1 MEEDD
6 NNTDFDRDSGGMETG
21 GEDDNQSDYSYH
33 EDQEDGDEDNYQYE
47 DDERVDTYVKSY
59 IGMQF
64 DGNMHAML
72 QAPGKSAL
80 YPVYKQLSE
89 ICLVD
94 ISPDFYSALLTIGV
108 KDQVIMLTIKFPE
121 KAPFFP
127 NAPPSLEL
135 QSRFLYPNERFN
147 ILFNCHPLLLGA
159 QWNFCTDIVQ
169 IVRDLIQVAET
180 SVVDTL
186 DEDFDAGA
194 GVQRKIIKMLHQ
206 NTLDI
211 TSLFPDSQKNKLPS
225 FGILREAAA
234 TASKETRPRG
244 TGYSSGH
251 GDTRDTKWD
260 VVSHTTAKLDGLLE
274 LTKKVQEDIRKAE
287 ARGAQVDPIL
297 VDAVYFIFSHTV
309 SRTVTM
315 EEFFRHLP
323 FYDLVIES
331 LLPLPPPSEHIAP
344 VQSLLKLYQAI
355 VSGRLSESLEPAE
368 LVVLNKLK
376 VLNDRLQKSAQTSTG
391 SSSDAA
397 DRKTSPRGSQA
408 KDAGEASAGR
418 AVSAGGSKKRHL
430 SGTDA
435 KPSAE
440 ESSVG
445 DSKACAS
452 SSSSMLSV
460 SAIPRVVELEDA
472 FEVHKYAS
480 DMKGIA
486 HMNAKWYRRQHM
498 ELGTMPESLP
508 DNVIVFSGMQ
518 CSQPNLMKILMF
530 PESPDTPYCG
540 GCFLFDAFVP
550 TDYPNNPP
558 KVNLITT
565 GEFLCAVIHAMSA
578 LLSGSCIR
586 RFCS

>member
-1 MEEDD
+1 M
-6 NNTDFDRDSGGMETG
+6 
-21 GEDDNQSDYSYH
+21 
-33 EDQEDGDEDNYQYE
+33 QY
-47 DDERVDTYVKSY
+47 
-59 IGMQF
+59 

-94 ISPDFYSALLTIGV
+94 ISPDFNSALLTVGV

-121 KAPFFP
+121 KEPFFP

-135 QSRFLYPNERFN
+135 QSKFLYPNEKFN

-169 IVRDLIQVAET
+169 IMRDLIQVAET

-186 DEDFDAGA
+186 DEDFDTGA
-194 GVQRKIIKMLHQ
+194 GVQRKIIKLLHQ

-225 FGILREAAA
+225 FGILREVAVS
-234 TASKETRPRG
+234 TGHKETRPRG

-251 GDTRDTKWD
+251 GDHKDTKWD
-260 VVSHTTAKLDGLLE
+260 STSHTTAKLDGLLE
-274 LTKKVQEDIRKAE
+274 LTKKVQEDIKKAE
-287 ARGAQVDPIL
+287 ARGAQVDPIM
-297 VDAVYFIFSHTV
+297 VDAVYFIFSNTV

-323 FYDLVIES
+323 FYDMVIEC

-344 VQSLLKLYQAI
+344 LQSLLKLYQSI
-355 VSGRLSESLEPAE
+355 TSGRLSESLEPGE

-376 VLNDRLQKSAQTSTG
+376 ELNDRLQKALQTSTG
-391 SSSDAA
+391 SSSATA
-397 DRKTSPRGSQA
+397 DCKISPRRSQA
-408 KDAGEASAGR
+408 KDAEDDTAGR
-418 AVSAGGSKKRHL
+418 QVSAAGSKKRHL

-440 ESSVG
+440 GNAGG
-445 DSKACAS
+445 DSKATAS
-452 SSSSMLSV
+452 SSSSSGGLLSV

-472 FEVHKYAS
+472 FAAHKYAS
-480 DMKGIA
+480 DMRTIS

-550 TDYPNNPP
+550 NDYPNNPP

-565 GEFLCAVIHAMSA
+565 GKFFPFASA
-578 LLSGSCIR
+578 LRTIRDGS
-586 RFCS
+586 S